1 MNFQFHTNDNFNSN
15 EKYVTN
21 FKLRWNINSMQKLLF
36 FPEND
41 LQIIEKALVFKIY
54 DWYEIGLIHFKWTI
68 ISLMSDKNV
77 IIYRFE
83 L

>member
-21 FKLRWNINSMQKLLF
+21 FKLRSNINSVQKLLF

-54 DWYEIGLIHFKWTI
+54 NGFGNGLIHFKWPI

-77 IIYRFE
+77 VIYSFKF
-83 L
+83 